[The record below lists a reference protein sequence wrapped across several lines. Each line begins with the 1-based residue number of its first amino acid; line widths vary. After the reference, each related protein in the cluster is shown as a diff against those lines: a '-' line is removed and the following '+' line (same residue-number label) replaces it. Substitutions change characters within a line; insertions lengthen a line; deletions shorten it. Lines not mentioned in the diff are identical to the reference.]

1 MRKFLVIS
9 LMVASV
15 LALGLAVFAGSP
27 GKKAAAHEEMLY
39 VCPKCDAAFDK
50 PGKCACGET
59 LKPVKKS
66 DVYYACDMCEV
77 KSDKPGKC
85 PKCGMD
91 MKLHVKSWEQ
101 AKAAEGQKKGT

>member
-1 MRKFLVIS
+1 MKRLGTV
-9 LMVASV
+9 LLVASF
-15 LALGLAVFAGSP
+15 LILGLA
-27 GKKAAAHEEMLY
+27 AAAGGPAKRTASPEMAY
-39 VCPKCDAAFDK
+39 VCPNCMLAYDK
-50 PGKCACGET
+50 PGKCTCGEA
-59 LKPVKKS
+59 LKPVKKA
-66 DVYYACDMCEV
+66 DLYYTCDMCEV